1 MKTKKELNRIK
12 EEIEAL
18 GAELYELTD
27 DELAQV
33 VGGKEMQ
40 HQVGDDSDICLIG
53 TFDAEVL
60 PETNGSPK

>member
-1 MKTKKELNRIK
+1 MKTKEELDNLKER
-12 EEIEAL
+12 IEAL
-18 GAELYELTD
+18 GAKLRELTD